1 MKKYIFSVLVLFFVV
16 ASFASTFYELKLSGS
31 VASNRSFELIHNYIT
46 DYNFYLSRIRQGWE
60 GRTTLLEIY
69 TNEPHHGTIIHELY
83 LVLGQLAR
91 IIPDGTM
98 AVFYAYHVARFV
110 FGLLLLSLIAYLATR
125 LFKHVFWQTA
135 AFLLV
140 VTGAGWPLISAAGE
154 TWRFNNYMPWWTVLE
169 PLQRITF
176 IPHILLAQAGV
187 LFLIVAGS
195 TPETI
200 KRKGNW
206 IFLGVIA
213 TITGLAMP
221 QALLTVYGV
230 YSLVTL
236 IEFVLWDGKRT
247 KQDIRVWFKTVV
259 LPRVGIC
266 LLSVW
271 TILYFLPL
279 LSVYPWKRLVD
290 FEVLHP
296 IRFSYMEYLKT
307 LGLALPLGILG
318 AGIALAKRDRAWYPI
333 VSWAVGV
340 VGLVYLLTFFPLQ
353 HPLRFTEMAAYIPLG
368 LLTGYFF
375 VSCIKWFLH
384 AHTISTRQYGS
395 IGVYTVLFLSIV
407 YGGMTMYHQFLWQK
421 DFVDMKVQAGWPA
434 IAMNNYI
441 VYPVK
446 GFIEGITYIDQH
458 TPKDAIIL
466 SSIVAGN
473 YIPARTGRVVYLGHE
488 NTSYKEEKIE
498 IAKRFY
504 QGLTPSKEVYQWLH
518 KERISYVFVGPEE
531 KEQASGVDIATVY
544 PFLRQIF
551 ANDEVI
557 LYAVLP

>member
-1 MKKYIFSVLVLFFVV
+1 MKKTILPLLILCFVV
-16 ASFASTFYELKLSGS
+16 ASFASTLYELKESGNIG
-31 VASNRSFELIHNYIT
+31 SNRSFELVHNYIT
-46 DYNFYLSRIRQGWE
+46 DYNFYLSRIRQGWD

-91 IIPDGTM
+91 IIPDGTV
-98 AVFYAYHVARFV
+98 AVYYAYHVARFV

-125 LFKHVFWQTA
+125 LFQKPFWHIA

-140 VTGAGWPLISAAGE
+140 VTGAGWPLISAAGD

-176 IPHILLAQAGV
+176 IPHIMLAQAGV
-187 LFLIVAGS
+187 LFLIIAGS
-195 TPETI
+195 THETM
-200 KRKGNW
+200 KKKGNW

-230 YSLVTL
+230 YGLVTVL
-236 IEFVLWDGKRT
+236 EFVLWNGKRT
-247 KQDIRVWFKTVV
+247 KEDIRVWVKTVV
-259 LPRVGIC
+259 LGRVGIC
-266 LLSVW
+266 ILSVW

-296 IRFSYMEYLKT
+296 IRFSYGEYLKT
-307 LGLALPLGILG
+307 LGLALPLGLFG

-333 VSWAVGV
+333 VAWAIGV
-340 VGLVYLLTFFPLQ
+340 VGLIFLLTFFPLQ

-375 VSCIKWFLH
+375 VSSIQWFHH
-384 AHTISTRQYGS
+384 AKTVASRHYGI
-395 IGVYTVLFLSIV
+395 IGVYTVLFLSIA

-446 GFIEGITYIDQH
+446 GLIEGIDYIGNN

-498 IAKRFY
+498 IVKRFY
-504 QGLTPSKEVYQWLH
+504 EGVTPSKDVYEWLH
-518 KERISYVFVGPEE
+518 QERISYVFVGPEE
-531 KEQASGVDIATVY
+531 KEQEGGVDIATVY
-544 PFLRQIF
+544 PFLRQVF